1 MTVEGAFGFAILGGV
16 LIFVLKESKS
26 PFAPLLS
33 LLSGTL
39 LFLTALSRYAESEL
53 LTTLAALGEREEAK
67 TVLKVL
73 SVGLLTE
80 IGADT
85 CDELGAGTL
94 GKRLVFFGNAEIF
107 FLIFPVL
114 KELLT
119 LSGELL

>member
-1 MTVEGAFGFAILGGV
+1 MTVESALGFAVLGAV

-26 PFAPLLS
+26 PLAPPLS
-33 LLSGTL
+33 LLAGML
-39 LFLTALSRYAESEL
+39 LLLSALSRFAESEL
-53 LTTLAALGEREEAK
+53 LTSIAALAEREESR
-67 TVLKVL
+67 TVFKVL

-85 CDELGAGTL
+85 CEELGAVAL

-107 FLIFPVL
+107 LLVWPVL
-114 KELLT
+114 KDLLL

>member
-1 MTVEGAFGFAILGGV
+1 MTPERAFGFAILGAV
-16 LIFVLKESKS
+16 LVFVLKESKS
-26 PFAPLLS
+26 PLAPLLS

-39 LFLTALSRYAESEL
+39 LFCAALSRYAQSEL
-53 LTTLAALGEREEAK
+53 LSTLSALAEKEEAK

-85 CDELGAGTL
+85 CDELGAGAL
-94 GKRLVFFGNAEIF
+94 GRRLVFLGNAEIF
-107 FLIFPVL
+107 FLVFPVL